1 MPAVASQRRTLFHS
15 ALRQMGPVVAELTAK
30 PRPSKFPGKP
40 PFAFFVIDGVEREY
54 QVENEAIAQ
63 ALQEVPLRT
72 PVRIEALGSKD
83 AAVLDVRPAVDPSET
98 YRRRDVVPATTAA
111 ASQQNRVAPAPVPAE
126 APTCSRGYWE
136 ALDVAVELV
145 AAFQKKHGREP
156 SEAERAI
163 AATLYIEFNRSGK
176 PLTRGG
182 Q

>member
-1 MPAVASQRRTLFHS
+1 M
-15 ALRQMGPVVAELTAK
+15 VAEFSSK
-30 PRPSKFPGKP
+30 PRPSKFPGNP
-40 PFAFFVIDGVEREY
+40 EYCHVVINGQELEY
-54 QVENEAIAQ
+54 RCETPEIAAQ
-63 ALQEVPLRT
+63 LQDVPLRT
-72 PVRIEALGSKD
+72 PVRIEALGAKD
-83 AAVLDVRPAVDPSET
+83 AAVLDVRPAVDPSEVS
-98 YRRRDVVPATTAA
+98 RRQDNVPATTAA
-111 ASQQNRVAPAPVPAE
+111 ASQQNRVAPAPVAAP

-182 Q
+182 AA